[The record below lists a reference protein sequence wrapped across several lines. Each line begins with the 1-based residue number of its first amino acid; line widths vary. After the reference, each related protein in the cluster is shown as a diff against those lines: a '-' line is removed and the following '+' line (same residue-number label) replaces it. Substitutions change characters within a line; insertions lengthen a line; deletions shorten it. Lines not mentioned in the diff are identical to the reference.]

1 MMGENVRSMLKI
13 RSLCKRYAGGFQTI
27 TVVDN
32 FTLDVPAGAFVT
44 LLGPSGCGK
53 TTTLRMIAGLE
64 TPSSGR
70 IDIDGKPIFAIEE
83 ALNVSINQRPIA
95 MVFQSYAIW
104 PHMSVFQNVSFPL
117 ASGKFKLSKAE
128 IKERTE
134 EALSAVGLTDYAK
147 RNPSELSGGQQQRVA
162 LARALVSRPKIL
174 LLDEPL
180 SNLDVNLREKMRDQI
195 RELHESTKLTTIFV
209 THDQN
214 EAMALS
220 SEIVVMNRGEIV
232 ERGSPE
238 QIFRSPSNPFT
249 ASFVGKNNILR
260 GKISSIEADDVVIV
274 STVSGAIRVSLDSN
288 TDLFKDAD
296 VLVYIR
302 PDSVLLESSKVKNGP
317 GLEATVKSR
326 IYQGSHWEVL
336 LTLSDDTQ
344 FRAHV
349 SLSHASRL
357 NLNSLSHVFLK
368 PDQDEV
374 IIVAAESYYPKD

>member
-288 TDLFKDAD
+288 PDLFKDAD
-296 VLVYIR
+296 VLIYIR